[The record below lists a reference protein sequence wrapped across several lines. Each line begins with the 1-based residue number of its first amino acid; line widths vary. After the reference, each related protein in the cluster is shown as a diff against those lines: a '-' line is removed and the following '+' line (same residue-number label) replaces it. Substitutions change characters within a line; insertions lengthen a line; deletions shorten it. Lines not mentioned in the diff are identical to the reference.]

1 MRIKKLLGGL
11 ALSMAVF
18 TGLALSNNADV
29 KAAENDAVVLDE
41 NEVSEA
47 GAELTFKGNT
57 SFYRYDDED
66 VWSDGDYW
74 YKGANKITK
83 SFFFDGNYTYY
94 LEWDG
99 TPMCDKLTYHPD
111 GVHII
116 YFDEDGH
123 EVFNDFVYCPSV
135 GYTCY
140 FGSDGYIYK
149 DQITFDEYG
158 NPMYLNANGKLEDEG
173 WFRFANGRDFGF
185 AEPNGYLR
193 NYGFDYDPWGRVV
206 YYHWNGM
213 VARGLIQDN
222 NFYYSMDETDGHYL
236 GKFATGNPLYFG
248 AGEDEVRYIGG
259 INIPTGEVMT
269 SPIQKGAFNNWID
282 YCSADHYQY
291 IYGCMGNWIFNIQDG
306 DILTMTDCYVS
317 YDPASTP
324 CVLDYWNDSE
334 TGQVYYAFEGKVGTH
349 LPAGTYLI
357 KLGEWSYVE
366 ILNSSLFS
374 PNGAVEYPVF
384 DEYGNWTAPS
394 DETEVNRLFNRR
406 YYCSSNDLGA
416 GKDEIYVTVT
426 DGEILRVD
434 CALDVIYVDGG
445 ISVKNMLQ

>member
-1 MRIKKLLGGL
+1 MRIKKLLGRL

-83 SFFFDGNYTYY
+83 SFFFDGDYTYY

-123 EVFNDFVYCPSV
+123 EVFNEFVYCPSV
-135 GYTCY
+135 GYICY

-149 DQITFDEYG
+149 DQITWDEWG
-158 NPMYLNANGKLEDEG
+158 NPVYLNANGKLEDEG
-173 WFRFANGRDFGF
+173 WFQFANGRDYGF
-185 AEPNGYLR
+185 ANPDGELKHN
-193 NYGFDYDPWGRVV
+193 GFDYDPWGRVV
-206 YYHWNGM
+206 FYHWNGM

-222 NFYYSMDETDGHYL
+222 NYYYSMDETDGHYL
-236 GKFATGNPLYFG
+236 GQFATGNPLSFG
-248 AGEDEVRYIGG
+248 AGDDDTVNYIVG
-259 INIPTGEVMT
+259 INMPAGEVMI
-269 SPIQKGAFNNWID
+269 SPRTVGDPCYFVD
-282 YCSADHYQY
+282 YYNAGGYNYTWGSSANK
-291 IYGCMGNWIFNIQDG
+291 IYNLQSG
-306 DILTMTDCYVS
+306 DRLELESCYVS
-317 YDPASTP
+317 YDLINTP
-324 CVLDYWNDSE
+324 CMWDEREIDGLLGHS
-334 TGQVYYAFEGKVGTH
+334 FEAKIGTH

-357 KLGEWSYVE
+357 KTTDESTVE
-366 ILNSSLFS
+366 VLTSSLYS
-374 PNGAVEYPVF
+374 ENGNIKYPVL
-384 DEYGNWTAPS
+384 DSEGNWILS
-394 DETEVNRLFNRR
+394 NEIEVNRLFNRR
-406 YYCSSNDLGA
+406 YYHNCYYDGC
-416 GKDEIYVTVT
+416 GGEDIYVTVT
-426 DGEILRVD
+426 DGEILSAAWIKD
-434 CALDVIYVDGG
+434 AIYVDGG
-445 ISVKNMLQ
+445 IYVRDMLQ